1 MAVLNLSCNTESITQ
16 DCGDGGYTTHIY
28 NDKEELVKDHALFE
42 DNSDK
47 DIHEILDM
55 IDDDS
60 YENGYL
66 CGADTI
72 DFQIKFDPSIT
83 EEQAQAIR
91 KAITEIKITPFSVHG
106 GQ

>member
-28 NDKEELVKDHALFE
+28 NDKEELVRDHALFE

-55 IDDDS
+55 IDEDS

-66 CGADTI
+66 CGSDTI
-72 DFQIKFDPSIT
+72 DFQIKFDPSIS

-91 KAITEIKITPFSVHG
+91 KAITEIKIKPFSVHG